1 MDKEKEDMKAAAAL
15 LREVLKDGRLAVTV
29 VIHRNIAKVLYKLS
43 RRAGKEKQIVHCIDC
58 NWRGTK
64 ACFCKAPN
72 DVKDDWFCSEGE
84 KRK

>member
-1 MDKEKEDMKAAAAL
+1 MSKAEMRKVADF
-15 LREVLKDGRLAVTV
+15 LREYLKKPQLTLTLVMPREIVKA
-29 VIHRNIAKVLYKLS
+29 LYKLS
-43 RRAGKEKQIVHCIDC
+43 RKAGKEKQIVHCIDC

-72 DVKDDWFCSEGE
+72 DVQDDWFCSEGE